1 MNGYGFDVYFHINI
15 SNNLNLMIDSSTSV
29 ETKVSDFLT
38 PEVNIQNQNGKVD
51 ISAVKNSTKVDQA
64 NQNKSFFEIIGKNKD
79 EFRKIKA
86 AHLQGVTTIKDPV
99 DIHHNVYQVKF
110 TNIDRILLESVKS
123 GVVDYIIIRVGSEP
137 DLKLRNSV

>member
-51 ISAVKNSTKVDQA
+51 ISAVKNST
-64 NQNKSFFEIIGKNKD
+64 
-79 EFRKIKA
+79 
-86 AHLQGVTTIKDPV
+86 
-99 DIHHNVYQVKF
+99 
-110 TNIDRILLESVKS
+110 
-123 GVVDYIIIRVGSEP
+123 
-137 DLKLRNSV
+137 

>member
-29 ETKVSDFLT
+29 ETKISDFLT
-38 PEVNIQNQNGKVD
+38 PEVNVPNQNSKVD

-86 AHLQGVTTIKDPV
+86 VHLQGVTVIKDPV

-110 TNIDRILLESVKS
+110 TNIDRILFRFPSFN
-123 GVVDYIIIRVGSEP
+123 IM
-137 DLKLRNSV
+137 